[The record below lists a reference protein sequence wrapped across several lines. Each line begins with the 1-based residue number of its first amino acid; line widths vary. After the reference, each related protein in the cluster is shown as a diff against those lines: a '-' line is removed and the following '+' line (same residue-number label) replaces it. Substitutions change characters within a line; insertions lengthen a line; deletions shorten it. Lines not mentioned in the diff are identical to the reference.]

1 MAWVPTGADCS
12 QSCICPPRLMEV
24 HHYISTHFPYWNRNG
39 GRDHIIVSRGMA
51 ERCTAAALS
60 KG

>member
-1 MAWVPTGADCS
+1 
-12 QSCICPPRLMEV
+12 MEV